1 MSKKIAVRGAGAVVL
16 REVQGETQALV
27 VYRKRYNDWSLPKG
41 KGIVDEQRPITAVR
55 EVREETG
62 VIARLDLRLPSATY
76 QVAKGLKRVDYWRAT
91 PAAAHLRPPDR
102 EVTKVRWLP
111 VEEAIAQMTY
121 QHDIDVLTSAL
132 TAPATTPLLLVRH
145 AKAMLRKNWSG
156 SDQTRRLAS
165 RGRRQAADLIGLL
178 EAFGVS
184 RVVSSPATRCY
195 ETMRPFAK
203 HTGLEIETAPI
214 LTEEEGANNH
224 PAVRKYVNKL
234 AHSITEP
241 TALCGHRP
249 VLPAMFKGLDLDPRP
264 MVVAEVI
271 VLHRDADGNNVR
283 VEIHKPTA

>member
-16 REVQGETQALV
+16 REVQDEKQVLV

-62 VIARLDLRLPSATY
+62 VIARLGLRLPPATY

-102 EVTKVRWLP
+102 EVTKVRWLTID
-111 VEEAIAQMTY
+111 EAVAQMTY

-132 TAPATTPLLLVRH
+132 AAPDTTPLLLVRH

-156 SDQTRRLAS
+156 SDQTRRLSS
-165 RGRRQAADLIGLL
+165 RGRRQANDLIGML

-184 RVVSSPATRCY
+184 RLVSSPATRCY
-195 ETMRPFAK
+195 ETLRPYAK
-203 HTGLEIETAPI
+203 HTGLEIETDPI
-214 LTEEEGANNH
+214 LTEEEGADNH
-224 PAVRKYVNKL
+224 PAVKKYVQKL
-234 AHSITEP
+234 AKWT
-241 TALCGHRP
+241 T
-249 VLPAMFKGLDLDPRP
+249 DPPRCAAIARCFP
-264 MVVAEVI
+264 PCSRAS
-271 VLHRDADGNNVR
+271 AWNR
-283 VEIHKPTA
+283 VPWWSLR

>member
-16 REVQGETQALV
+16 REVQDEKQVLV

-62 VIARLDLRLPSATY
+62 VIARLGLRLPPATY

-102 EVTKVRWLP
+102 EVTKVRWLTID
-111 VEEAIAQMTY
+111 EAVAQMTY

-132 TAPATTPLLLVRH
+132 AAPDTTPLLLVRH

-156 SDQTRRLAS
+156 SDQTRRLSS
-165 RGRRQAADLIGLL
+165 RGRRQANDLIGML

-184 RVVSSPATRCY
+184 RLVSSPATRCY
-195 ETMRPFAK
+195 ETLRPYAK
-203 HTGLEIETAPI
+203 HTGLEIETDPI
-214 LTEEEGANNH
+214 LTEEEGADNH
-224 PAVRKYVNKL
+224 PAVKKYVQKL
-234 AHSITEP
+234 AKRTTEP

-249 VLPAMFKGLDLDPRP
+249 VLPAMFEGLSLESRP
-264 MVVAEVI
+264 MVVSEVI
-271 VLHRDADGNNVR
+271 VLHRDADGNNVK
-283 VEIHKPTA
+283 VEVHKPTA